1 MAGCNASGDGA
12 RESMSGF
19 VSHYTNRLD
28 AKGRVSV
35 PASFRQALTRDGF
48 EGLYCFPSLHQ
59 MAVDAG
65 GHQLVAEIAKRL
77 EGLDTLTADHDALS
91 TALYGASET
100 LKIDGDGRVM
110 LSDMIREHAGVTDQ
124 VTFVGQGYKFQ
135 IWEPERFRAHRA
147 DAMKRAMS
155 VLSSPR
161 AGGGQ

>member
-1 MAGCNASGDGA
+1 MA
-12 RESMSGF
+12 GF

-35 PASFRQALTRDGF
+35 PAPFRQALVRDGF
-48 EGLYCFPSLHQ
+48 EGLYCFPSPHHP
-59 MAVDAG
+59 AIDAG
-65 GHQLVAEIAKRL
+65 GNQLVAQIEKRL
-77 EGLDTLTADHDALS
+77 LGVATLTEDHDALS
-91 TALYGASET
+91 TAFYGASET

-161 AGGGQ
+161 AGAGGGQ